1 MKANLIYNTVIL
13 IVLVNVAAAQILMDK
28 TVTAKKPI
36 NDTCVEVLRGKNM
49 TLMQRCEFFKC
60 FEDRFPCGNKY
71 WIMNWGY
78 KYCRRYADPEFT
90 SKFTDRGKQLL
101 DHINKCLPKQ
111 LEKFYKSK
119 KSINCKRLYSQAFD
133 AQHRC
138 YAEKQKDFCVAFP
151 DNKELFIKVLDQSDF
166 LNFDSIS
173 MIRKSVE
180 KCEPKI
186 NLSDLLSSR
195 SVTTPETVPF

>member
-1 MKANLIYNTVIL
+1 MESKLVLNAMLFFFIL
-13 IVLVNVAAAQILMDK
+13 NVASAQFLMDK
-28 TVTAKKPI
+28 TVTAKHGI
-36 NDTCVEVLRGKNM
+36 NNTCLEVLKGKNM

-90 SKFTDRGKQLL
+90 SKFTDRGKKLL
-101 DHINKCLPKQ
+101 DHVNKCLPRQ
-111 LEKFYKSK
+111 LEKFYKTK
-119 KSINCKRLYSQAFD
+119 KSINCKRLYTQAFD
-133 AQHRC
+133 AQHKC

-186 NLSDLLSSR
+186 NLSDLLNSSG
-195 SVTTPETVPF
+195 VTTPPEAE

>member
-1 MKANLIYNTVIL
+1 METKIIISLIMFISA
-13 IVLVNVAAAQILMDK
+13 INVVTSQILMDK
-28 TVTAKKPI
+28 TVIAKHPI
-36 NDTCVEVLRGKNM
+36 NNTCIEILRGKNM

-60 FEDRFPCGNKY
+60 FEERFPCGNKF

-90 SKFTDRGKQLL
+90 SKFTDRGKVLL
-101 DHINKCLPKQ
+101 EHINKCLPKQ
-111 LEKFYKSK
+111 LEKFYKTK
-119 KSINCKRLYSQAFD
+119 KSLNCKRLYNQAFEV
-133 AQHRC
+133 QHKC

-151 DNKELFIKVLDQSDF
+151 ENKELFIKVLDQSDF

-173 MIRKSVE
+173 MIKKSVE

-186 NLSDLLSSR
+186 NLSDMFMGNS
-195 SVTTPETVPF
+195 E

>member
-1 MKANLIYNTVIL
+1 MDKLKYIFGFIL
-13 IVLVNVAAAQILMDK
+13 IVVIIDATTSQILMDK
-28 TVTAKKPI
+28 TVTAKQPI
-36 NDTCVEVLRGKNM
+36 NNTCIEVLRGKNM

-60 FEDRFPCGNKY
+60 FEERFPCGNKY

-90 SKFTDRGKQLL
+90 SKFTDKGKVLL
-101 DHINKCLPKQ
+101 THINKCLPKQ
-111 LEKFYKSK
+111 IEKFYRSK
-119 KSINCKRLYSQAFD
+119 KSINCKRLYAQAFD
-133 AQHRC
+133 AQHKC
-138 YAEKQKDFCVAFP
+138 YAEQQKDFCIAFP
-151 DNKELFIKVLDQSDF
+151 ENKELFVKVLDQSDF

-186 NLSDLLSSR
+186 NLADMFMSNGSS
-195 SVTTPETVPF
+195 